1 MQTAPGCLL
10 GSTPPTLLMQ
20 SANTSQPSPGKEEE
34 REGKEM
40 AHLHQSI
47 PSSPPQ
53 LVSYYKHFSTVF
65 LSCEVLDLTKNM
77 SHHPNNQAL
86 MFCFLCTSININK
99 IFILYLYIHFIYIIL
114 I

>member
-40 AHLHQSI
+40 AHLHQS
-47 PSSPPQ
+47 
-53 LVSYYKHFSTVF
+53 
-65 LSCEVLDLTKNM
+65 
-77 SHHPNNQAL
+77 
-86 MFCFLCTSININK
+86 NIYLIYFN
-99 IFILYLYIHFIYIIL
+99 LYINMN
-114 I
+114 